1 MSASQTSG
9 SSRKK
14 SLYLV
19 DVSSMFFRAFYAIRP
34 LTSPSG
40 LPVNA
45 IYGFLTMAIKL
56 IREIRPDYIAF
67 CFDRPDP
74 SFRKT
79 LDDRYKANRAE
90 LPEDLAPQMPWFR
103 KLSEG
108 LGVACFD
115 RQGFEA
121 DDIIGTLTSIGLKRD
136 LDVVIVSGDK
146 DFAQLIEPGVVL
158 YDTMKDVK
166 YDSAL
171 ALEKWGVP
179 PTQMIDYLALVGDS
193 SDNIAGVA
201 GIGPK
206 GAQKL
211 LQQYKDIEDIY
222 ANLTDVKPDGIR
234 KKLEAS
240 REEAFLSKKLVTIVQ
255 DIPIDC
261 PLESL
266 RMQEIDRA
274 NVSAMFE
281 ELGFKSLAKQLFGS
295 LGNSAT
301 AVPET
306 PPGNGGAEAATTQV
320 DRSAIPFTKSAS
332 PLASDT
338 TGGDAAQG
346 AGASLVAS
354 SVVSFEGASPLQPGP
369 FWREE
374 RLEISDLRKKLEA
387 LSPEA
392 EVWVVHNER
401 GIIAGFE
408 GNAYQ
413 LAGNPD
419 TLGVALEGRRISG
432 FDLKDFAHRYHLNNF
447 QIAWDAKL
455 AAYVEHA
462 GAVDSIH
469 ELFTK
474 YLGLALPDFA
484 SASQWLGWQFALR
497 RAIEGKLAKLNGES
511 VLSNYELPL
520 VPILYRMEVK
530 GVLIDRELLSAYS
543 KELGA
548 EVQTT
553 EAAIH
558 EAAGEVFNVGS
569 PKQMGQVLFGK
580 MGLPSGK
587 KTKTGFS
594 TDNEVLEAIEHP
606 IAKLILNWR
615 ELSKLKSTYVDA
627 IPALADA
634 EGRVHTTFDQARAVT
649 GRLSSINPNLQNI
662 PIRTER
668 GARIRKSFIAPK
680 GRKLLSAD
688 YSQIELRILAQI
700 TDDPG
705 LVRAFEQGHDIHT
718 ATASEVFEVPLQE
731 VTREMRSQAK
741 AVNFGLAYGQGA
753 FGLADTLGI
762 SRKEATDIIG
772 RYFTRFAKVRE
783 YMTDTVEAG
792 KKVGYVETIFGRRR
806 YIPEFQSGNG
816 AIRKFG
822 ERAAINAPIQ
832 GAASDLVKKAMIDV
846 DRVLRDRANASGG
859 SNDVDMI
866 LQVHDELVF
875 EVDDKALGGDG
886 ENSDVAKLIKSTM
899 ENAATFKVP
908 LVVNIGVAQNWQDA
922 H

>member
-1 MSASQTSG
+1 
-9 SSRKK
+9 
-14 SLYLV
+14 
-19 DVSSMFFRAFYAIRP
+19 MFFRAFYAIRP

-40 LPVNA
+40 VPVNA

-74 SFRKT
+74 SFRKAM
-79 LDDRYKANRAE
+79 DERYKANRSE
-90 LPEDLAPQMPWFR
+90 MPEDLVPQMPWFR
-103 KLSEG
+103 KLSEA

-121 DDIIGTLTSIGLKRD
+121 DDIIGTFTRIGKSHGV
-136 LDVVIVSGDK
+136 DVVIVSGDK

-166 YDSAL
+166 YDSSL

-179 PTQMIDYLALVGDS
+179 PEQMIDYLSIVGDS

-211 LQQYKDIEDIY
+211 LQTYKSLEDIY
-222 ANLTDVKPDGIR
+222 QNIEEIKPDGIR
-234 KKLEAS
+234 KKLETS
-240 REEAFLSKKLVTIVQ
+240 RDEAFLSKKLVTIVQ
-255 DIPIDC
+255 DIPFEGVT
-261 PLESL
+261 LESL
-266 RMQEIDRA
+266 RMGDVDRA
-274 NVSAMFE
+274 NVSAMFD

-295 LGNSAT
+295 QANAPAQTSA
-301 AVPET
+301 V
-306 PPGNGGAEAATTQV
+306 NGASES
-320 DRSAIPFTKSAS
+320 SAIPFTKPADA
-332 PLASDT
+332 PLASSE
-338 TGGDAAQG
+338 GGA
-346 AGASLVAS
+346 VADP
-354 SVVSFEGASPLQPGP
+354 SPLQPGP
-369 FWREE
+369 FWEE
-374 RLEISDLRKKLEA
+374 SRLEISELNTKLQA
-387 LSPEA
+387 LAAEA
-392 EVWVVHNER
+392 EIWVVHSER
-401 GIIAGFE
+401 GVIAGFE
-408 GNAYQ
+408 GYAYQ

-419 TLGVALEGRRISG
+419 ELADVLKGRKLAG
-432 FDLKDFAHRYHLNNF
+432 FDIKDFAHRYRLLEF
-447 QIAWDAKL
+447 QVSWDAKL

-462 GAVDSIH
+462 GAIETIH

-474 YLGLALPDFA
+474 YLGLSLPDLA

-497 RAIEGKLAKLNGES
+497 RAIESKLDKLNGRK
-511 VLSNYELPL
+511 VLADYELPL
-520 VPILYRMEVK
+520 VPILYRMERK
-530 GVLIDRELLSAYS
+530 GVLIDRDLLSAYS
-543 KELGA
+543 KELGHELETFEALIHADA
-548 EVQTT
+548 E
-553 EAAIH
+553 EP
-558 EAAGEVFNVGS
+558 FNIGS
-569 PKQMGQVLFGK
+569 PKQMGQILFGK

-594 TDNEVLEAIEHP
+594 TDNEVLEAIDHP
-606 IAKLILNWR
+606 IARNILNWR
-615 ELSKLKSTYVDA
+615 ELAKLKSTYVDA
-627 IPALADA
+627 IPALADS
-634 EGRVHTTFDQARAVT
+634 ESRVHTTFDQARAIT
-649 GRLSSINPNLQNI
+649 GRLSSVNPNLQNI

-668 GARIRKSFIAPK
+668 GARIRKSFIAPT

-700 TDDPG
+700 TEDPG
-705 LVRAFEQGHDIHT
+705 LVRAFEQGLDIHT
-718 ATASEVFEVPLQE
+718 ATAAEVFEKPIAE

-772 RYFTRFAKVRE
+772 RYFTRFAKVRD
-783 YMTDTVEAG
+783 YMNDTIESA

-816 AIRKFG
+816 AVRKFG

-846 DRVLRDRANASGG
+846 DRALREFANAQARGG
-859 SNDVDMI
+859 DVDMI

-875 EVDDKALGGDG
+875 EVSDKELGLTGDDAISKDALSK
-886 ENSDVAKLIKSTM
+886 EVLARVEQTEIAKLIKSTM
-899 ENAATFKVP
+899 ENAAKFKVP
-908 LVVNIGVAQNWQDA
+908 LVVNIGIAQNWQDA

>member
-1 MSASQTSG
+1 
-9 SSRKK
+9 
-14 SLYLV
+14 
-19 DVSSMFFRAFYAIRP
+19 MFFRAFYAVRP

-40 LPVNA
+40 VPVNA

-74 SFRKT
+74 SFRK
-79 LDDRYKANRAE
+79 DMDERYKANRSE
-90 LPEDLAPQMPWFR
+90 MPEDLVPQMPWFR

-115 RQGFEA
+115 RKGFEA
-121 DDIIGTLTSIGLKRD
+121 DDIIGTFTRIGKGHG

-179 PTQMIDYLALVGDS
+179 PEQMIDFLSIVGDS

-211 LQQYKDIEDIY
+211 LLSYKTLEDIY
-222 ANLTDVKPDGIR
+222 EHLDEIKPDGIR
-234 KKLEAS
+234 KKLEVS
-240 REEAFLSKKLVTIVQ
+240 RDEAFLSKKLVTIVQ
-255 DIPIDC
+255 DIPFDVT
-261 PLESL
+261 LESL
-266 RMQEIDRA
+266 RMGEIDRA
-274 NVSAMFE
+274 GVSAMFD
-281 ELGFKSLAKQLFGS
+281 ELGFKSMSKQLFGS
-295 LGNSAT
+295 AT
-301 AVPET
+301 NAPAISTGET
-306 PPGNGGAEAATTQV
+306 LQDAA
-320 DRSAIPFTKSAS
+320 AASAS
-332 PLASDT
+332 ADASKA
-338 TGGDAAQG
+338 GDAST
-346 AGASLVAS
+346 AGDGSNVPVGDADR
-354 SVVSFEGASPLQPGP
+354 SPLQPGP
-369 FWREE
+369 FWSEA
-374 RLEISDLRKKLEA
+374 RLEISELKIKLQA
-387 LSPEA
+387 LAPET
-392 EVWVVHNER
+392 EIWVVHSER
-401 GIIAGFE
+401 GVIAGFE
-408 GNAYQ
+408 GSAYQ
-413 LAGNPD
+413 LAGDPD
-419 TLGVALEGRRISG
+419 ELAQVLAGRRLAG
-432 FDLKDFAHRYHLNNF
+432 FDIKDFAHRYKLLSF
-447 QIAWDAKL
+447 EVAWDAKL

-462 GAVDSIH
+462 GAIETVH

-474 YLGLALPDFA
+474 YLGLPLPDLA

-497 RAIEGKLAKLNGES
+497 RTIEAKLDKLDGQK
-511 VLSNYELPL
+511 VLAEYELPL
-520 VPILYRMEVK
+520 VPILYQMERK
-530 GVLIDRELLSAYS
+530 GIMVDRDLLSAYS
-543 KELGA
+543 KELGS
-548 EVQTT
+548 EMETF
-553 EAAIH
+553 EALIH
-558 EAAGEVFNVGS
+558 ADAGEPFNIGS
-569 PKQMGQVLFGK
+569 PKQMGQILFAK

-594 TDNEVLEAIEHP
+594 TDNEVLEAIDHP
-606 IAKLILNWR
+606 IARNILNWR
-615 ELSKLKSTYVDA
+615 ELTKLKSTYVDA
-627 IPALADA
+627 IPALADV
-634 EGRVHTTFDQARAVT
+634 EGRVHTTFDQARAIT
-649 GRLSSINPNLQNI
+649 GRLSSVNPNLQNI

-668 GARIRKSFIAPK
+668 GARIRKSFIARD

-705 LVRAFEQGHDIHT
+705 LVRAFEAGLDIHT
-718 ATASEVFEVPLQE
+718 ATAAEVFEKPIAE

-772 RYFTRFAKVRE
+772 RYFTRFAKVRD
-783 YMTDTVEAG
+783 YMNDTVESA
-792 KKVGYVETIFGRRR
+792 KKLGYVETIFGRRR

-816 AIRKFG
+816 AVRKFG

-846 DRVLRDRANASGG
+846 DQAIRDFANAKARGG
-859 SNDVDMI
+859 ADMI

-875 EVDDKALGGDG
+875 EIDDAELGLTGDDAVSKNALPKEVLKRV
-886 ENSDVAKLIKSTM
+886 ENTEIAKLIKHTM
-899 ENAATFKVP
+899 ENAAKFKVP
-908 LVVNIGVAQNWQDA
+908 LVVNIGIAQNWQDA

>member
-1 MSASQTSG
+1 M
-9 SSRKK
+9 
-14 SLYLV
+14 
-19 DVSSMFFRAFYAIRP
+19 
-34 LTSPSG
+34 
-40 LPVNA
+40 PVNA
-45 IYGFLTMAIKL
+45 IYGFLTMTIKL

-79 LDDRYKANRAE
+79 MDERYKANRTE

-103 KLSEG
+103 KLSEA

-121 DDIIGTLTSIGLKRD
+121 DDIIGTMTCMGLKNGV
-136 LDVVIVSGDK
+136 DVVIVSGDK

-166 YDSAL
+166 YDSTL

-179 PTQMIDYLALVGDS
+179 PHQMIDYLALIGDS

-211 LQQYKDIEDIY
+211 LQQYKSIEDIY
-222 ANLTDVKPDGIR
+222 AHLDEVKPDGIR
-234 KKLEAS
+234 KKLEAA
-240 REEAFLSKKLVTIVQ
+240 RDEAFLAKKLVTIVQ
-255 DIPIDC
+255 DIPLDC
-261 PLESL
+261 SLESL
-266 RMQEIDRA
+266 RMKEIDRSH
-274 NVSAMFE
+274 VQAMFE

-295 LGNSAT
+295 IGT
-301 AVPET
+301 TPT
-306 PPGNGGAEAATTQV
+306 PPSVDEAARAAEKV
-320 DRSAIPFTKSAS
+320 SDVVGGRPADKAGEGPAIPFTKPALK
-332 PLASDT
+332 LAPSSEALPD
-338 TGGDAAQG
+338 QG
-346 AGASLVAS
+346 TN
-354 SVVSFEGASPLQPGP
+354 SPLQPGP
-369 FWREE
+369 FWAEE
-374 RLEISDLRKKLEA
+374 RLEIRDLKIKLQALASD
-387 LSPEA
+387 A
-392 EVWVVHNER
+392 EIWVVHSER
-401 GIIAGFE
+401 GVIAGFE
-408 GNAYQ
+408 GRAYQ
-413 LAGNPD
+413 LAGDPD
-419 TLGVALEGRRISG
+419 ELSKVLEGRTLAG
-432 FDLKDFAHRYHLNNF
+432 FDIKDFAHRYHIANF
-447 QIAWDAKL
+447 RIAWDARL
-455 AAYVEHA
+455 GAYVEHA
-462 GAVDSIH
+462 GAVETVH

-474 YLGLALPDFA
+474 YLGLPIPDLA
-484 SASQWLGWQFALR
+484 SASQWLGWHFALR
-497 RAIEGKLAKLNGES
+497 RTIEGKLEKLNGQKILAQYEFP
-511 VLSNYELPL
+511 LS
-520 VPILYRMEVK
+520 PILYRMEAK
-530 GVLIDRELLSAYS
+530 GVLIDRELLAAYS

-548 EVQTT
+548 EIQTT
-553 EAAIH
+553 EAEIH
-558 EAAGEVFNVGS
+558 KEAGEVFNIGS

-580 MGLPSGK
+580 MGIPSGK

-594 TDNEVLEAIEHP
+594 TDNEVLEGIEHP
-606 IAKLILNWR
+606 IGKKILNWR
-615 ELSKLKSTYVDA
+615 ELTKLKSTYVDA
-627 IPALADA
+627 IPALADS

-668 GARIRKSFIAPK
+668 GARIRKSFIAPA

-700 TDDPG
+700 TEDPG

-718 ATASEVFEVPLQE
+718 ATASEVFEVPIAE

-762 SRKEATDIIG
+762 SRKDATHIIG
-772 RYFTRFAKVRE
+772 RYFTRFARVRE
-783 YMTDTVEAG
+783 YMTDTVESA
-792 KKVGYVETIFGRRR
+792 KKLGYVETIFGRRR

-816 AIRKFG
+816 AVRKFG

-846 DRVLRDRANASGG
+846 DRVLRERASRLGYSDA
-859 SNDVDMI
+859 DMI

-875 EVDDKALGGDG
+875 EVDDKALRDIG
-886 ENSDVAKLIKSTM
+886 ESGADSDLAKVIKSTM
-899 ENAATFKVP
+899 ENAAQFKVP
-908 LVVNIGVAQNWQDA
+908 LVVNVGIAQNWQDA